1 MANAKRATAAP
12 DADASRTASP
22 AARAGAEA
30 RAGGGAQLAV
40 DFGPVA
46 LFMIAYNLA
55 HRGADANQAIF
66 IATGVFMAATLAAFL
81 YALLVQKRVAPLL
94 IVTAVIVG
102 VFGGLTIWLHNAM
115 FIKIKPTIINLLFAG
130 AIFGGLL
137 VRQNVLKILLRIS
150 IDLPDRIWTIL
161 AVRYGLFFVFQAVLN
176 EVIWRNF
183 SESFWANFKLL
194 GVMPIHFAF
203 VALNV
208 PLIMKH
214 L

>member
-1 MANAKRATAAP
+1 
-12 DADASRTASP
+12 
-22 AARAGAEA
+22 
-30 RAGGGAQLAV
+30 
-40 DFGPVA
+40 
-46 LFMIAYNLA
+46 
-55 HRGADANQAIF
+55 
-66 IATGVFMAATLAAFL
+66 
-81 YALLVQKRVAPLL
+81 
-94 IVTAVIVG
+94 
-102 VFGGLTIWLHNAM
+102 M

-214 L
+214 MKDADAAAVDATGAAADARPPGAGHGDV